1 MSIQSQDKKATF
13 TLVGILVLWVSVA
26 FIFLDYG
33 LYDTVI
39 GGLGMAIFLPLIY
52 LLKRKSSYLSSLVQN
67 YAKQEGRKDLN
78 MIAVQAAY
86 GRYRLALVTFKLE
99 LKNDPENKTLQE
111 IVSLME
117 DFENGNKF
125 FT

>member
-1 MSIQSQDKKATF
+1 MC
-13 TLVGILVLWVSVA
+13 TLAVILVLWISVA
-26 FIFLDYG
+26 FFFLGYG

-52 LLKRKSSYLSSLVQN
+52 LLKRKSAYLSSLVQK

-78 MIAVQAAY
+78 MIAVQTAY
-86 GRYRLALVTFKLE
+86 GRYRLAFITFKLE

-117 DFENGNKF
+117 DLESGNKF